1 MTMRLRYIL
10 LRLAASVAVLF
21 GMMWAIPHCAPPVPE
36 PYEGVQAL
44 PPVSPEP
51 TGSTTPPP
59 PLPPGFPS
67 MNRPPP
73 KVEVPDGQPQPIA
86 TKFGWTYEIPA
97 DWENW
102 NDGFSEWVGEDGSTA
117 TYGAMGL
124 HGRFDCEG
132 GEFESSAI
140 SGMTGRRAGDL
151 TVLAYREAQKASM
164 IFTNQD
170 GSLAPTVQISDPE
183 YLQVD
188 GVPAVRYTAL
198 VEDVPDSPYCPPP
211 RATFDVVT
219 TTGFATAEVAVFV
232 VLADRDVENAL
243 SDEDVDGLVSSLRRT
258 ETQ

>member
-1 MTMRLRYIL
+1 MGLGKIL
-10 LRLAASVAVLF
+10 VRLAATVALLF
-21 GMMWAIPHCAPPVPE
+21 GIMWAIPRLAPEVPE
-36 PYEGVQAL
+36 PYEGVQVL
-44 PPVSPEP
+44 PPVSPKS
-51 TGSTTPPP
+51 TGSTTVPP

-67 MNRPPP
+67 MELPPP
-73 KVEVPDGQPQPIA
+73 KIEVPEGQPQPIA
-86 TKFGWTYEIPA
+86 TKFGWSYEIPP

-102 NDGFSEWVGEDGSTA
+102 YDGFSEWVGQDGSTA

-140 SGMTGRRAGDL
+140 SGMTGRRAANL
-151 TVLAYREAQKASM
+151 TVLAYQEVQKASM

-170 GSLAPTVQISDPE
+170 GSLVPTVQISDPE

-198 VEDVPDSPYCPPP
+198 VEDIPDSPYCPPP
-211 RATFDVVT
+211 RATFDVVA

-243 SDEDVDGLVSSLRRT
+243 TDEDVDGLVSSLRRSA
-258 ETQ
+258 TQ

>member
-1 MTMRLRYIL
+1 MGLGKIL
-10 LRLAASVAVLF
+10 VRLAALTTLLF
-21 GMMWAIPHCAPPVPE
+21 GFMWAIPQLAPQVPE
-36 PYEGVQAL
+36 PYEGVRAL
-44 PPVSPEP
+44 PPVSPKP
-51 TGSTTPPP
+51 TGSTTVPP

-67 MNRPPP
+67 MERPPP
-73 KVEVPDGQPQPIA
+73 QIEVPDGQPQPIA
-86 TKFGWTYEIPA
+86 TKFGWTYDIPA

-151 TVLAYREAQKASM
+151 TVLAYREVQKASM
-164 IFTNQD
+164 IFTNED
-170 GSLAPTVQISDPE
+170 GSLEPTVRIGDPK
-183 YLQVD
+183 YLQID
-188 GVPAVRYTAL
+188 GAPAVHYTAL
-198 VEDVPDSPYCPPP
+198 VEDIPDSPYCPPP

-243 SDEDVDGLVSSLRRT
+243 TDEDVEGLISSLRKSST
-258 ETQ
+258 E